1 MPPMPDAATE
11 LIPLVTD
18 PPPRRRRFGRWLV
31 AGLVVAGLAAGA
43 AVAVTRHRAAGAPR
57 PEQPAAVATAKIE
70 RRDLSTTTS
79 LPGSIGYGA
88 PRPLAAHKE
97 ATVTWLP
104 PAGVTIKRGG
114 QLLRADDRQVTL
126 FYGSMP
132 LYRTIAGRNM
142 VGRDVQIV
150 ARNLAALGYSIGR
163 QPAEGERVVQSTPD
177 AGTPADP
184 KPTSSKPAG
193 GKTLSVRVKEG
204 EGVLTARLVEAIKRW
219 QDDTDQPVTGTVTLG
234 DVEVLSGAI
243 RVDAV
248 PVQPGSP
255 ANAVLMSVTPTR
267 KVVTVAAELSDA
279 GSIQRGDK
287 VTVLLPDERTAKAR
301 VVSVGRSLATAE
313 GSNGPPTLT
322 VTVTVDDPKSIAGL
336 DAADVKVNFAG
347 RTVRDVLAAPVEALV
362 ALTEGGYALQGPAG
376 LVAVKTGMFAD
387 GWVEVTGEGLAEG
400 TDVVVSS

>member
-1 MPPMPDAATE
+1 M
-11 LIPLVTD
+11 
-18 PPPRRRRFGRWLV
+18 
-31 AGLVVAGLAAGA
+31 
-43 AVAVTRHRAAGAPR
+43 
-57 PEQPAAVATAKIE
+57 
-70 RRDLSTTTS
+70 
-79 LPGSIGYGA
+79 
-88 PRPLAAHKE
+88 
-97 ATVTWLP
+97 TWLP
-104 PAGVTIKRGG
+104 PAGATIKRGG
-114 QLLRADDRQVTL
+114 QLLRADDRPVTL

-132 LYRTIAGRNM
+132 LYRAVAGRNL

-163 QPAEGERVVQSTPD
+163 QPSAGEWVGKPTPD
-177 AGTPADP
+177 PGTPADP
-184 KPTSSKPAG
+184 KPAGSKPAS
-193 GKTLSVRVKEG
+193 KPTSVRVKEG
-204 EGVLTARLVEAIKRW
+204 EGVLTARLIEAVKRW
-219 QDDTDQPVTGTVTLG
+219 QDDTGQPVTGTVTLG

-248 PVQPGSP
+248 TVQPGSP

-287 VTVLLPDERTAKAR
+287 VAVVLPDERTAKAR
-301 VVSVGRSLATAE
+301 VVSVGRTLATAE
-313 GSNGPPTLT
+313 GSGSSGAPTLT
-322 VTVTVDDPKSIAGL
+322 VTVTVDDPKSLAGL